1 MPTKPARDFR
11 PEYCVPPG
19 DTLRETLEALGLTQA
34 DLAERTGRPKKTI
47 NEIVQAK
54 AAITPETALQFER
67 VLGVSA
73 SVWINLEHQYRTSI
87 ARAAE
92 REELAKHLSWV
103 EQFPLKTMNLRGWL
117 TRKEDPVELL
127 REVLKFFGVA
137 SPDAWS
143 DVWDSAKKA
152 TAYRQA
158 ARHKEIDFGAVAV
171 WLRQGEIEGRGQEC
185 KPFDAT
191 KFKSALKEIRGL
203 TTTDPRTFCPKI
215 QQLCADAGVAVVFVP
230 ELPRTRL
237 FGAAR
242 WLTPDKALI
251 QLSLFLKRDD
261 QLWFSFFHEAAHI
274 LLHGRRDVFIDGPSA
289 TSDQQEGEAN
299 TFARDILIAPE
310 QYAAFVRGGD
320 LSRDAVVAFA
330 KQIALAPGIVVGR
343 LQHEKLLEYGRLT
356 DLFRP
361 LKWSSQ

>member
-1 MPTKPARDFR
+1 MATKHARAFS
-11 PEYCVPPG
+11 PEYCVAPG
-19 DTLRETLEALGLTQA
+19 ETLRETLDTLGLSQA

-47 NEIVQAK
+47 NEIIQAK

-67 VLGVSA
+67 VLGVPA
-73 SVWINLEHQYRTSI
+73 SLWINLEHQYRTGI

-92 REELAKHLSWV
+92 REELAKHLPWM
-103 EQFPLKTMNLRGWL
+103 EQFPLRLMIQREWVTH
-117 TRKEDPVELL
+117 KEDRVEML
-127 REVLKFFGVA
+127 REVLRFFGVA
-137 SPDAWS
+137 SPNAWT
-143 DVWDSAKKA
+143 DVWDSVRKA

-158 ARHKEIDFGAVAV
+158 ARHKQIDFGAVAA
-171 WLRQGEIEGRGQEC
+171 WLRQGEIEGRAREC

-191 KFKSALKEIRGL
+191 KFKSALREIRGL
-203 TTTDPRTFCPKI
+203 TTADPQVFCKRI
-215 QQLCADAGVAVVFVP
+215 QELCADAGVAVVFVP

-242 WLTPDKALI
+242 WIAPDKALI

-274 LLHGRRDVFIDGPSA
+274 LLHGRRDVFIDGPNA
-289 TSDQQEGEAN
+289 TSDQQEAEAN
-299 TFARDILIAPE
+299 TFARNILITPE
-310 QYAAFVRGGD
+310 QYAEFVRAAD

-330 KQIALAPGIVVGR
+330 KRIALAPGIVVGR

-361 LKWSSQ
+361 LKWSSE